1 MKKSIIISISFFI
14 ITAIFLGVYIHL
26 KSEDRFTFKTM
37 KVVKGD
43 IAQTISATGTV
54 NPVII
59 VNVGAQVTGKVLKL
73 FADYN
78 SIVKKGDIV
87 AKIDPELYQSDIEE
101 GNARLKTAL
110 ANLESI
116 SKNISYAEA
125 KVKNAGAEI
134 KKETAG
140 LAYAQKEY
148 KRYVELF
155 QKDLVS
161 ASERDQK
168 ELAYKEALARLE
180 SANAELNGQ
189 KANLSSKKADY
200 EASFSQVKSA
210 EAALD
215 RDKTNLDYTIIR
227 SPVDGTVVSREVDE
241 GQTLTARMQTPLL
254 FKIAE
259 DLTKMQVNASID
271 EADIGRIKAGQQ
283 ALFTV
288 DAFPYTIFEGI
299 LKQVRIAPIIVQ
311 NVVTYDVIIEVE
323 NRELKLKP
331 GMTANVTIMVEHES
345 NVIKIPNEALRFI
358 PPGNLK
364 PEDRKPKDRKPK
376 DRKPGKKA
384 GEKLK
389 GKHSR
394 LVWRMNKNGS
404 LESVAI
410 KTGISDGEY
419 TGLVRGAVQE
429 GDALATG
436 ALDKNGKPVISKKAG
451 ALPGAGPPLKVR
463 FRGFRP

>member
-1 MKKSIIISISFFI
+1 MKKSIIISILIFI
-14 ITAIFLGVYIHL
+14 VIAISSGVYIYL
-26 KSEDRFTFKTM
+26 KSEESFTFKTM
-37 KVVKGD
+37 KAVKGD
-43 IAQTISATGTV
+43 IVQTISATGTV
-54 NPVII
+54 NPVKI

-101 GNARLKTAL
+101 GDARLKTAR

-116 SKNISYAEA
+116 AKNISYVKS
-125 KVKNAGAEI
+125 KVKSAGAEI
-134 KKETAG
+134 KKADAG

-161 ASERDQK
+161 TSERDQK
-168 ELAYKEALARLE
+168 ELAYKEALARVE
-180 SANAELNGQ
+180 SANAEQNGQ
-189 KANLSSKKADY
+189 KANLFSKKADY

-210 EAALD
+210 EAALA

-259 DLTKMQVNASID
+259 DLTKMQVNTSID
-271 EADIGRIKAGQQ
+271 EADIGRIKVGQQ

-288 DAFPYTIFEGI
+288 DAFPYITFEGI

-323 NRELKLKP
+323 NKKLKLKP

-345 NVIKIPNEALRFI
+345 NIIKIPNEALRFI

-364 PEDRKPKDRKPK
+364 SEDRKPKDRKPK

-384 GEKLK
+384 EKNLNDS
-389 GKHSR
+389 HSR
-394 LVWRMNKNGS
+394 LVWFMNKNGS
-404 LESVAI
+404 LGSLAI
-410 KTGISDGEY
+410 KTGITDGEY
-419 TGLVRGAVQE
+419 TELVQ
-429 GDALATG
+429 GDIQTGDSLVTG
-436 ALDKNGKPVISKKAG
+436 ALDKNGKPVISKKT
-451 ALPGAGPPLKVR
+451 GPKYKAR